1 MLEMYW
7 LNKKIRVLRLF
18 PTFGNSKYINKV
30 GIVKSVRDGMLYGTW
45 GKFAVSPFSEIEIL
59 KGE

>member
-18 PTFGNSKYINKV
+18 PTFGNSKRINKV
-30 GIVKSVRDGMLYGTW
+30 GIVKGVRDGMLYGTW
-45 GKFAVSPFSEIEIL
+45 GNFLVSPFSEIEIL